1 MRIGVISQNV
11 DELKLIPPI
20 TDISILSLKPDIYI
34 EMTQEDGRR
43 IDGTPLVDENLL
55 KDYQRLTT
63 VSLNGLQ
70 QTQQNIQM
78 NIFIKE
84 GEEYSVITQGHA
96 KISPS
101 ETSAIL
107 NLQKI
112 AKAFHTGYGFSK
124 GMVYAKIK
132 TPTKSLLFINM
143 HLPVKTA
150 ASHGVLENSTL
161 GLSFRRA
168 SFLKLLEKLS
178 INGILEDSPEI
189 FVGGD
194 LNFRM
199 DKTGKNQLN
208 DMLGKYNSPLNLKEL
223 WQAPGEKRI
232 TCKFTRKNNSE
243 CRLRK
248 IPNNNVS
255 AFLNNIQKN
264 CGNTM
269 RTPSRCDRF
278 LVSSSGKIQV
288 HLNTVKNLI
297 HSSDHNTIL
306 CCYDLTLR
314 SLKNIKTISV

>member
-20 TDISILSLKPDIYI
+20 TDASILSLKPDLYI
-34 EMTQEDGRR
+34 EMTQEDGRT
-43 IDGTPLVDENLL
+43 IDGNPLVEENLL
-55 KDYQRLTT
+55 QDYQHLTT

-78 NIFIKE
+78 NIYIKQ
-84 GEEYSVITQGHA
+84 GKQYSVITQGHA

-101 ETSAIL
+101 ETSALL

-112 AKAFHTGYGFSK
+112 AKAFHTGYGYSK

-168 SFLKLLEKLS
+168 SFFKLLEKLS
-178 INGILEDSPEI
+178 INGVLEDSPEI

-199 DKTGKNQLN
+199 DKSGRNQLN
-208 DMLGKYNSPLNLKEL
+208 DILGKYNSLKEL

-248 IPNNNVS
+248 IPNKNVPE
-255 AFLNNIQKN
+255 FLNNIQED
-264 CGNTM
+264 CGNAM

-278 LVSSSGKIQV
+278 LVNKSAPILV

-297 HSSDHNTIL
+297 KSSDHNTIL
-306 CCYDLTLR
+306 CCYDLA
-314 SLKNIKTISV
+314 LKPPLNLKPQTAKN